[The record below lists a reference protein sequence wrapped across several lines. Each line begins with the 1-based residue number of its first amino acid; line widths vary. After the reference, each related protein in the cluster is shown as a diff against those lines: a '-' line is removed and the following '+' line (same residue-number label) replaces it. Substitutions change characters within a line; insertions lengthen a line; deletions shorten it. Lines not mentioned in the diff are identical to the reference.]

1 MTVLIALL
9 IFLGIAAATWA
20 VGIALYQSWLG
31 GPELHQQPEFSQ
43 VAALAVGFVA
53 LTSPVPFPGGYVL
66 ALIIWG
72 LAAGHLNLPW
82 PRAVALFLILAAL
95 SFLSRLVILGTLEW
109 FWPVPSAP
117 AAAWHPGALPSSG
130 PWAGTW

>member
-9 IFLGIAAATWA
+9 IFL
-20 VGIALYQSWLG
+20 GIALYQSWLG
-31 GPELHQQPEFSQ
+31 GPELHQQPEFAQ
-43 VAALAVGFVA
+43 VSALAVGFVA

-66 ALIIWG
+66 ALVIWG
-72 LAAGHLNLPW
+72 LAAGHLQLPW

-109 FWPVPSAP
+109 FWPAPPARATALPP
-117 AAAWHPGALPSSG
+117 AALSSNDPWVG
-130 PWAGTW
+130 PC

>member
-20 VGIALYQSWLG
+20 VGIALYQSWVG
-31 GPELHQQPEFSQ
+31 GPELRQQPEFSQ
-43 VAALAVGFVA
+43 VSALAVGFVA

>member
-31 GPELHQQPEFSQ
+31 GPELRRQPGFFQ
-43 VAALAVGFVA
+43 VSAVAVGLVA
-53 LTSPVPFPGGYVL
+53 LSSPAPFPWGYLLSLVL
-66 ALIIWG
+66 WG
-72 LAAGHLNLPW
+72 LAAVHLNLPW
-82 PRAVALFLILAAL
+82 PRAVALSLILASL

-109 FWPVPSAP
+109 FWPALPAQ

-130 PWAGTW
+130 PWAGTR

>member
-43 VAALAVGFVA
+43 VSALAVGFVA
-53 LTSPVPFPGGYVL
+53 LTSPVPFPWGYLLSLV
-66 ALIIWG
+66 IWG
-72 LAAGHLNLPW
+72 LAAGHLPLPW

-109 FWPVPSAP
+109 FWPTLPAQ
-117 AAAWHPGALPSSG
+117 AAAWHPGAPPLYG
-130 PWAGTW
+130 PR